1 MSVFSWKGPSWLS
14 PTSFSKL
21 KFSLWVMFL
30 KIYCGNPLFLWSF
43 QWKSEKKGR
52 WGELGDFID
61 GFVCRNHILPQRF
74 FQVKWWLRS
83 YFFLL
88 LVHFSIEMG
97 EQPLVK
103 TVANIFREICYDNRD
118 QLTAGIICAGWDKR
132 EGGQVCTFEWNV
144 QSIIKNCILV
154 IVFST
159 VVGQRLITSFFITG
173 FLHPPGWNVCETAIC
188 HRR

>member
-1 MSVFSWKGPSWLS
+1 MEFSAKIWEEGKVGWTGGFYWCFCLQEPHIATKILS
-14 PTSFSKL
+14 SEVVIAKL
-21 KFSLWVMFL
+21 
-30 KIYCGNPLFLWSF
+30 
-43 QWKSEKKGR
+43 
-52 WGELGDFID
+52 
-61 GFVCRNHILPQRF
+61 
-74 FQVKWWLRS
+74 
-83 YFFLL
+83 FFLL

-144 QSIIKNCILV
+144 QSVIKNCILV

-159 VVGQRLITSFFITG
+159 VVGQRLITSFLSQVFSIPLG
-173 FLHPPGWNVCETAIC
+173 GMCVRQPFAIGGKNCILCPINVYIPSTSIHTLLILPVWRTCL
-188 HRR
+188 